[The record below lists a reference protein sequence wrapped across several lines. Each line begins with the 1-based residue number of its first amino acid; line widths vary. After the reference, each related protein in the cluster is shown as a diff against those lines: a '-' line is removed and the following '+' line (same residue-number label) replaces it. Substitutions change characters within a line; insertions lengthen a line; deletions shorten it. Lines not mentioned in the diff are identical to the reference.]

1 MATSDLLKVGKGEL
15 QAHAVQVRS
24 CASQMDQTISQTQQ
38 RVQALLDSWLGLG
51 ANAFGDLFA
60 DWHRAAQTCHDALM
74 AVATRLER
82 SGQSYDE
89 HDQAIAGA
97 IRAQ

>member
-1 MATSDLLKVGKGEL
+1 MATSDLLKVGRGEL

-24 CASQMDQTISQTQQ
+24 CAGQMDQAISQTQQ

-51 ANAFGDLFA
+51 ASAFGDLFA
-60 DWHRAAQTCHDALM
+60 EWHRAAQTCHDSLM

-82 SGQSYDE
+82 SGQAYDE
-89 HDQAIAGA
+89 HDQAVAGA
-97 IRAQ
+97 IRAR